1 MKSCPYCKKEI
12 NVNWSFCHH
21 CNKPLIVNLNKE
33 VGNQITESRDTHS
46 NSVYDKKD
54 SISSPLSQPYD
65 LETMNGDEFDL
76 KIQEIEKRIQQKV
89 IFGESIGS
97 LQLEKANLYYQ
108 KRDLSSSLKTLESAV
123 NLFNDDN
130 DLLNTAISYN
140 EIGLIY
146 EETGFFDNAIYH
158 FEQAIEILK
167 ELPEHKVIIQV
178 YNNLANV
185 YHHLKN
191 LVKSYVYYDRALKL
205 AERENFTLE
214 EIKTSSNLVEL
225 LFYLKEYEKIE
236 RILKRNLE
244 YFRYTNDNYGVIISL
259 TKMGKL
265 YYYLGENY
273 YRQANQN
280 LKDALDLITK
290 IGNYDL
296 LIKAK
301 LKWECYL
308 YLGKLNLVQSYLE
321 LAEEYLHKSLETIH
335 IIEEKNINECL
346 ILESLATLYD
356 LKGEYTKTIKYY
368 KLCNDIYQKFG
379 NDVKIAEIKYK
390 IAQIFLETVKNE
402 SEAIKFYDEALD
414 LFEDLKSSKET
425 AEILHKLGDIYLNK
439 GIVELAL
446 DYFEKAKIYYQEFQ
460 DEYNLNLII
469 SKINSLINLDE

>member
-12 NVNWSFCHH
+12 SVNWSYCHH

-33 VGNQITESRDTHS
+33 IGKQSIKSRDINS
-46 NSVYDKKD
+46 NFIYDKNI
-54 SISSPLSQPYD
+54 STSSPISQPYD
-65 LETMNGDEFDL
+65 LENIQEYEIDL

-108 KRDLSSSLKTLESAV
+108 KNDLASSLKTLESALI
-123 NLFNDDN
+123 LFTDDN
-130 DLLNTAISYN
+130 DLLNTAVSYN

-146 EETGFFDNAIYH
+146 EETGFFDDAINR

-167 ELPEHKVIIQV
+167 DLPEHKVIIHV

-185 YHHLKN
+185 YHHLEN
-191 LVKSYVYYDRALKL
+191 LEKSYEYYDKALKL
-205 AERENFTLE
+205 AEQENFTLE

-225 LFYLKEYEKIE
+225 LFYLKEFEKIE

-244 YFRYTNDNYGVIISL
+244 YFRYANDNYGVIISL

-265 YYYLGENY
+265 YYYIGENR
-273 YRQANQN
+273 YRQATQN
-280 LKDALDLITK
+280 FNDALDLITK
-290 IGNYDL
+290 VGKFDL

-301 LKWECYL
+301 LKWGCYL
-308 YLGKLNLVQSYLE
+308 YLGKLNLAQNNLE
-321 LAEEYLHKSLETIH
+321 LAEEYLHKSLKTIR
-335 IIEEKNINECL
+335 ILEEKNINECL
-346 ILESLATLYD
+346 ILESLAQLYD
-356 LKGEYTKTIKYY
+356 LKGEYTRTIEYY
-368 KLCNDIYQKFG
+368 KLCNDVYQKFG

-390 IAQIFLETVKNE
+390 VAQIFLEKVKNE
-402 SEAIKFYDEALD
+402 SEAINFYDEALD
-414 LFEDLKSSKET
+414 LFEDLKYSKET
-425 AEILHKLGDIYLNK
+425 AEILHKLGDIYLDK
-439 GIVELAL
+439 EVDEIAL
-446 DYFEKAKIYYQEFQ
+446 EYFEKAKRYYQEFQ

>member
-12 NVNWSFCHH
+12 NVNWSYCHH

-33 VGNQITESRDTHS
+33 IGKQKIESRDT
-46 NSVYDKKD
+46 NSYSIYDKD
-54 SISSPLSQPYD
+54 FSTSSPLPQPYD
-65 LETMNGDEFDL
+65 LETIGEDEFDL
-76 KIQEIEKRIQQKV
+76 KIQDIEKRIQHRV

-108 KRDLSSSLKTLESAV
+108 KRDLTSSLKTLESAV
-123 NLFNDDN
+123 NLFTDDN
-130 DLLNTAISYN
+130 DLLNIAVSYN

-146 EETGFFDNAIYH
+146 DETGFFDDAINR

-167 ELPEHKVIIQV
+167 DLPEHKVIIQI

-185 YHHLKN
+185 YNHLEN
-191 LVKSYVYYDRALKL
+191 LEKSYEYYDKALKL

-225 LFYLKEYEKIE
+225 LFLLKEYGKIE

-265 YYYLGENY
+265 YYNMGESR
-273 YRQANQN
+273 YRQATQN

-290 IGNYDL
+290 IGGYDL
-296 LIKAK
+296 LMKAK

-308 YLGKLNLVQSYLE
+308 YLGKLSLAQNNLES
-321 LAEEYLHKSLETIH
+321 ADEYLHKSLETIR
-335 IIEEKNINECL
+335 ILEEKNINECL
-346 ILESLATLYD
+346 ILEPLAHLHEFN
-356 LKGEYTKTIKYY
+356 GVYTRAIKYY
-368 KLCNDIYQKFG
+368 KICNDLYQKFG
-379 NDVKIAEIKYK
+379 NDVGIAELKYK
-390 IAQIFLETVKNE
+390 IAHIYLENIKDE
-402 SEAIKFYDEALD
+402 SEAIKYYEEALEI
-414 LFEDLKSSKET
+414 FEDLNYSRES

-439 GIVELAL
+439 EIIELAL
-446 DYFEKAKIYYQEFQ
+446 EYFEKAKEFYQEYQ
-460 DEYNLNLII
+460 DEYNLNLIM
-469 SKINSLINLDE
+469 SKINSLINE